1 MRYLIIRKS
10 KGKCYELLNTEIRRI
25 TRVAV
30 SYRDAFQQPPP
41 PTNKKKQQKS
51 LNLCEKSLNY
61 QQCAPFKILK
71 KRDRGYKT
79 VEATLL
85 YTSPPPPSKKRR
97 GYASFKDLR
106 PPPSIPKIPTKFL
119 LPLYFLNYQKIWTWV
134 ERKQTT

>member
-1 MRYLIIRKS
+1 MQKS
-10 KGKCYELLNTEIRRI
+10 GVFLGWRSVIEMLYDNPLPR
-25 TRVAV
+25 
-30 SYRDAFQQPPP
+30 
-41 PTNKKKQQKS
+41 PTKKRQQKS

-85 YTSPPPPSKKRR
+85 YTSPPLPLKK
-97 GYASFKDLR
+97 GYASFKDLQ